1 MSETSSW
8 AGLMSTWGRLLA
20 AVEANREDLPQVEG
34 FRGEL
39 EASLTDLRILHARRA
54 TLQRE
59 MLVRTQELKVL
70 AAQGRDLAVRIR
82 DGVRAR
88 YGFRSD
94 KLLEFGMQPIPE
106 RRSRRRHPPPDP
118 VETKAPRNPTA
129 P

>member
-1 MSETSSW
+1 MSETSW
-8 AGLMSTWGRLLA
+8 AGLMSAWGRLLA
-20 AVEANREDLPQVEG
+20 AVDANREDLLQVEA
-34 FRGEL
+34 FRVQL

-70 AAQGRDLAVRIR
+70 TAQGRDLAVRIR
-82 DGVRAR
+82 DGVRSR

-106 RRSRRRHPPPDP
+106 RRPRRRHSPPDP

>member
-1 MSETSSW
+1 MT
-8 AGLMSTWGRLLA
+8 TWDRLLA
-20 AVEANREDLPQVEG
+20 AVEANREDLPQVEALHV
-34 FRGEL
+34 EL

-59 MLVRTQELKVL
+59 MLVRTQELKIL

-82 DGVRAR
+82 YVIRAR

-94 KLLEFGMQPIPE
+94 KLLEFGIKPIPE
-106 RRSRRRHPPPDP
+106 RRPRHRRSPPDRL
-118 VETKAPRNPTA
+118 ETEAPRNPTA